1 MLFFVAY
8 ILLNVTI
15 ELKNV
20 IPFNLV
26 KEVFQLNQA
35 KRQELILNL
44 VKINGEVTTKEL
56 ADELNVSMM
65 TVNRDLKEISKWE
78 EIQLVHGGA
87 IYRKDATLENPI
99 SIKEEVSIHEKKM
112 IAKFCRTLV
121 KPGSSVFIETGT
133 TTLAVARELFNIE
146 NCQFYTNSLLVMNSL
161 AKYEDIQLHCLPG
174 KYRDLSKGF
183 LGLETT
189 DFVKNFN
196 FDIAFIGTEG
206 ITADS
211 GVSLPNEEDAFTK
224 KSIMKQAKKNVLVA
238 DHKKF
243 GLSYLHKIGEVSEFD
258 MIVTDLES
266 KQPEFKEISNLTTIK
281 SVRKEENKN
290 EH

>member
-1 MLFFVAY
+1 
-8 ILLNVTI
+8 
-15 ELKNV
+15 
-20 IPFNLV
+20 
-26 KEVFQLNQA
+26 FQLNQT
-35 KRQELILNL
+35 KRQELILDL

-56 ADELNVSMM
+56 ADELSVSMM
-65 TVNRDLKEISKWE
+65 TINRDLKELAKWE

-87 IYRKDATLENPI
+87 IYREDASLENPI
-99 SIKEEVSIHEKKM
+99 SIKEEVNIYEKKM

-161 AKYEDIQLHCLPG
+161 AKFEDIQLHCVPG

-183 LGLETT
+183 LGLETS

-206 ITADS
+206 ITVNS
-211 GVSLPNEEDAFTK
+211 GITLPNGEDAFTK
-224 KSIMKQAKKNVLVA
+224 KNIMKQSRKNVLVA

-243 GLSYLHKIGEVSEFD
+243 GLSYLHKVGEITDFD

-266 KQPEFKEISNLTTIK
+266 EQPVFKEINQLTNIK
-281 SVRKEENKN
+281 SVRKEEIKN

>member
-1 MLFFVAY
+1 M
-8 ILLNVTI
+8 
-15 ELKNV
+15 
-20 IPFNLV
+20 
-26 KEVFQLNQA
+26 NQM
-35 KRQELILNL
+35 KRQELILDL
-44 VKINGEVTTKEL
+44 VKINGEVATKEL
-56 ADELNVSMM
+56 ADELHVSMM
-65 TVNRDLKEISKWE
+65 TINRDLKELAKWE

-87 IYRKDATLENPI
+87 IYREDASFENPI
-99 SIKEEVSIHEKKM
+99 SIKEEVSINEKKM
-112 IAKFCRTLV
+112 IGKFCRTLV

-161 AKYEDIQLHCLPG
+161 AKFEDIQLHCVPG

-183 LGLETT
+183 LGLETS

-206 ITADS
+206 ITVNS
-211 GVSLPNEEDAFTK
+211 GITLPNGEDAFTK
-224 KSIMKQAKKNVLVA
+224 KNIMKQSRKNVLVA

-243 GLSYLHKIGEVSEFD
+243 GLSYLHKVGEITDFD

-266 KQPEFKEISNLTTIK
+266 EKPVFKEISQLTNIK
-281 SVRKEENKN
+281 SVRKEEIKN